1 MEKSP
6 EKADFEAQLKTT
18 FKVLPDAENEFEM
31 TLVEVKTAISNKF
44 QECFA
49 LLFKAPES
57 ATPEQGM
64 FRLRHEKL
72 GDLEIFLVPVKKNDD
87 GLFYEAIFNKLLA

>member
-6 EKADFEAQLKTT
+6 EKADFEAQINTT
-18 FKVLPDAENEFEM
+18 FKVLTEAEDQFEM
-31 TLVEVKTAISNKF
+31 TLVEVKTSISNKF

-57 ATPEQGM
+57 APPEQGM
-64 FRLRHEKL
+64 FQLKHEKL